1 MWKKHAGNV
10 LTGHLKTSW
19 NVFYVYGFHKTF
31 SVEQKAH
38 SNLRW
43 NDLNSVAWGSNYCKQ
58 LMLFISLLH
67 SLNWFLLFTG
77 CQKGHRA
84 GGSHGETENEGWS
97 EAGEQYIVRNS
108 VHIVK
113 SVTWRT
119 VFSRP
124 QRPNMWQWLDYLTL
138 NHGMRVTTVLLPDVK
153 TELSVSNMRRR
164 NLI

>member
-1 MWKKHAGNV
+1 M
-10 LTGHLKTSW
+10 LTGLLKKIHLEMYSTYMDFTKT
-19 NVFYVYGFHKTF
+19 V
-31 SVEQKAH
+31 SVEQKTH
-38 SNLRW
+38 NNLRW
-43 NDLNSVAWGSNYCKQ
+43 NDLNSVAWGLNDCKQ

-108 VHIVK
+108 IHIVK

-124 QRPNMWQWLDYLTL
+124 QRPNMWQQLDYLTINTAWGSLRYYYLML
-138 NHGMRVTTVLLPDVK
+138 NPSF
-153 TELSVSNMRRR
+153 LSAIWDFNITRCRA
-164 NLI
+164 I